1 MMDFLMSRTGL
12 GLLAAFV
19 VLAPAFAAWTIA
31 SGQRIV
37 RIDFKLAAEIAVGCF
52 VLTVFG
58 LVLLS
63 AFVDVNAI
71 FRSPLW

>member
-19 VLAPAFAAWTIA
+19 LIAAAFAAWTLA

-37 RIDFKLAAEIAVGCF
+37 RIDVKLVVEIAVGCF
-52 VLTVFG
+52 VLTFFG

>member
-37 RIDFKLAAEIAVGCF
+37 RIDFKLVVEIAVGCF